1 MPSDQQTV
9 IPLREGPD
17 RQQHRECVRKG
28 VCVCVGL
35 QEEEEEEEGG
45 GGGRGEPEQGFL

>member
-17 RQQHRECVRKG
+17 RQQHRESVRKG
-28 VCVCVGL
+28 VCVGL
-35 QEEEEEEEGG
+35 QEEEEEEGGENLSKASSEGG
-45 GGGRGEPEQGFL
+45 

>member
-35 QEEEEEEEGG
+35 QEEEEEEGGENLSKASSEGG
-45 GGGRGEPEQGFL
+45 

>member
-17 RQQHRECVRKG
+17 RQQHRESVRKG
-28 VCVCVGL
+28 VCVGL
-35 QEEEEEEEGG
+35 QEEEEGGGG

>member
-17 RQQHRECVRKG
+17 RQQHRESVRKG
-28 VCVCVGL
+28 VCVGL
-35 QEEEEEEEGG
+35 QEEEEEGGENLSKASSEGG
-45 GGGRGEPEQGFL
+45 